1 MKYAELFEPVRIGSL
16 ELKNRFVMPA
26 MDSSTTT
33 PEHKFSRQSI
43 DYFAARA
50 KGGFAL
56 VITEFMA
63 VDPTGFATPNQVG
76 IYEDSFLPGLRE
88 LTDAIHEKG
97 GKCCAQIHHAGI
109 QTSSKTCG
117 CTPWAV
123 SAVPSVKYREP
134 VHEMTNHEIYEL
146 IEKFIDAGERV
157 KKAGFDLVEVHG
169 AHGYLIAQFLSK
181 ATNKRCD
188 EFGGSYE
195 NRFRFAGEVI
205 RGIKKRCGEEFPVQ
219 IRMSAEEFMEGG
231 CHIEDVEVYAGLAE
245 EAGADAIH
253 LSTGTA
259 SGGNIV
265 TPYYTDPGFNLE
277 NAARIKKC
285 VKIPVIG
292 VGRINDPA
300 LAWEAVASG
309 KADLIS
315 LGRQS
320 ICDSEFPNKIRE
332 GREEEIFHC
341 TGCMQRCYYSPGCD
355 KLDKGISCMINPFSG
370 KEGRWIIR
378 EAETKKKILIAG
390 GGVAGLE
397 AAWILARR
405 GHEVSLYEKE
415 DAPGGQYRLAAVP
428 PPKKKQDLG
437 KTGHTYLAL
446 GRHYGVRMHT
456 HAEVTEELL
465 ESLDFDVCLLATGA
479 KPLVP
484 PIPGLAE
491 SGAKLANEVLG
502 GKYVIAGEKVLIIG
516 GGLVG
521 CECGEFLLQYENRVD
536 LVDMITE
543 FAPGLNKYPRAI
555 LLKKLADHGTKFYG
569 GTKVL
574 EIRKDGILGQ
584 QGEEQI
590 ALSGYSSIVLALGS
604 RPFAPLKEKA
614 EKLGKEVYVLG
625 DASSVRDAKYAIFD
639 AAKLALE
646 L

>member
-1 MKYAELFEPVRIGSL
+1 MRKRGRKPRIIVVSCPFFCYFIVQVQ
-16 ELKNRFVMPA
+16 NV
-26 MDSSTTT
+26 SS
-33 PEHKFSRQSI
+33 PLHNLI
-43 DYFAARA
+43 C
-50 KGGFAL
+50 GL
-56 VITEFMA
+56 VHIS
-63 VDPTGFATPNQVG
+63 
-76 IYEDSFLPGLRE
+76 DSFLPGLRE

-231 CHIEDVEVYAGLAE
+231 CHIEDTEVYAGLAE

-315 LGRQS
+315 LGRQLS
-320 ICDSEFPNKIRE
+320 ATANFPIRYGKA
-332 GREEEIFHC
+332 GR
-341 TGCMQRCYYSPGCD
+341 
-355 KLDKGISCMINPFSG
+355 
-370 KEGRWIIR
+370 
-378 EAETKKKILIAG
+378 
-390 GGVAGLE
+390 
-397 AAWILARR
+397 RR
-405 GHEVSLYEKE
+405 SFTV
-415 DAPGGQYRLAAVP
+415 RAV
-428 PPKKKQDLG
+428 
-437 KTGHTYLAL
+437 
-446 GRHYGVRMHT
+446 
-456 HAEVTEELL
+456 
-465 ESLDFDVCLLATGA
+465 C
-479 KPLVP
+479 
-484 PIPGLAE
+484 
-491 SGAKLANEVLG
+491 
-502 GKYVIAGEKVLIIG
+502 
-516 GGLVG
+516 
-521 CECGEFLLQYENRVD
+521 
-536 LVDMITE
+536 
-543 FAPGLNKYPRAI
+543 
-555 LLKKLADHGTKFYG
+555 
-569 GTKVL
+569 
-574 EIRKDGILGQ
+574 
-584 QGEEQI
+584 
-590 ALSGYSSIVLALGS
+590 
-604 RPFAPLKEKA
+604 
-614 EKLGKEVYVLG
+614 
-625 DASSVRDAKYAIFD
+625 RDAITPQAVTSWTKGSPA
-639 AAKLALE
+639 
-646 L
+646 